1 MCLFQKY
8 PQSHRTSAASLQ
20 PTQLYAVV
28 DLRSMKPAAAKTQ
41 TVGRKFRKDLAVVR
55 QQAAVGIIKWK
66 HLIIELQRHED

>member
-1 MCLFQKY
+1 
-8 PQSHRTSAASLQ
+8 
-20 PTQLYAVV
+20 
-28 DLRSMKPAAAKTQ
+28 MKPAAAKTQ